1 MDTDKKTILLI
12 DDDPETRQLISEIL
26 EMADYA
32 VHSATDGKQG
42 ISLAIENPPDLIL
55 CDVMMP
61 VLDGLGV
68 LHIVRKNH
76 LLQHTPFIFLTSL
89 TDEAEM
95 RKGMDIGADDY
106 ILKPINST
114 VLLGAIESRL
124 KKSGLSQ
131 HSVQGGSKNRDTGI
145 VSGTDYLE
153 ELKGGRDI
161 NHYVKKQLI
170 YAEGN
175 HPSKLYYITK
185 GSVKASKRG
194 TDGRELIVQLYRE
207 GDFLG
212 YKAIFENGTYN
223 ETAEALEDTLLAI
236 IPIPEFNDLLRRHP
250 EVMKQFLESL
260 AKHIR
265 YSEDWLV
272 SMAYSSLRK
281 KVADT
286 LLALCKLYN
295 PDRPDSFRIGMSREN
310 LASIGGVAKES
321 LIRTLSDFKSEGLIR
336 IDGGEIYILDYS
348 GLVHMRN

>member
-26 EMADYA
+26 EMADYV

-42 ISLAIENPPDLIL
+42 INLAIENPPDLIL

-76 LLQHTPFIFLTSL
+76 VLRHIPFIFLTSL

-95 RKGMDIGADDY
+95 RKGMDLGADDY
-106 ILKPINST
+106 IPKPTNST

-124 KKSGLSQ
+124 KKSGLFQ
-131 HSVQGGSKNRDTGI
+131 HDMQSNVGAKGAGI
-145 VSGTDYLE
+145 ASGTDHLE
-153 ELKGGRDI
+153 ELKRGRDI

-170 YAEGN
+170 YSEGN

-185 GSVKASKRG
+185 GRVKASKRG
-194 TDGRELIVQLYRE
+194 ADGRELIVQLYRQ

-212 YKAIFENGTYN
+212 YKAVFENGIYH
-223 ETAEALEDTLLAI
+223 ETAEALEDTFLTI
-236 IPIPEFNDLLRRHP
+236 IPISEFNDLLWRHP
-250 EVMKQFLESL
+250 EVMKNFLKIL
-260 AKHIR
+260 AKQIH
-265 YSEDWLV
+265 YSEERLV
-272 SMAYSSLRK
+272 SMAYHSLRK

-286 LLALCKLYN
+286 LLAVCKMYDI
-295 PDRPDSFRIGMSREN
+295 DRSDSFRIDMSRET
-310 LASIGGVAKES
+310 LASMAGVAKES
-321 LIRTLSDFKSEGLIR
+321 LIRTLSDFRSQGLVR

-348 GLVHMRN
+348 GLEHLYN